1 MTRTRSRQAGARR
14 TGALQVGDAS
24 AAASADTSADICLL
38 LEGTYPYVRGG
49 VSSWV
54 HQLIRELP
62 ELRFSLVFIGSR
74 REDYE
79 GQRYELP
86 PNVVH
91 LEDHYLAGAL
101 QAPPPR
107 LRPGNPDSFARMAR
121 LHDYLRHPESGGGSD
136 AARALIM
143 QTLDDLGRPDGIT
156 REDFLC
162 SEESWEHICD
172 QYTRNC
178 SQDSFVDY
186 FWAVRIM
193 HAPLFMLARV
203 ARTVPE
209 ARVFHTIST
218 GYAGLLGVLLAGAR
232 NKPLI
237 LSEHGIYTK
246 ERKIDLAQAEWIA
259 EASQGLGGSLDQGMG
274 YVRRLWIRFF
284 EGLGRMTYQVA
295 NPIVSL
301 YEGNRQRQ
309 ISDGAPE
316 ERTAIIP
323 NGVKL
328 ERFAPALAQRPAKV
342 PLVLGFIGRLVP
354 IKDVKTFIRAM
365 RTVCSEL
372 PEAEGWIIGGTEEE
386 PAYAADCEAL
396 VDSLGLRDNVK
407 FLGFQNVA
415 EIFPRLG
422 LVVLTSIS
430 EALPLVVLE
439 GFAAGV
445 PAVTTDVGACR
456 EMIEGR
462 LPEDRDLGCAGAVVS
477 IADPEAS
484 GRACLALLTD
494 EDAWHRAQ
502 RAALERVRRFY
513 TEPQMMAQYQ
523 HVYERALGQGTAS
536 ADTGAGQQAPD
547 RQQAPQ
553 GCPFH
558 AKLGNGNGVGNG
570 NGISN
575 GNGNGSTLVR
585 EP

>member
-1 MTRTRSRQAGARR
+1 MSKTSPRQP
-14 TGALQVGDAS
+14 D
-24 AAASADTSADICLL
+24 DTAADICLL
-38 LEGTYPYVRGG
+38 LEGTYPFVRGG

-62 ELRFSLVFIGSR
+62 DLRFSLVFIGSQ

-86 PNVVH
+86 ANVVH
-91 LEDHYLAGAL
+91 MEDHYLAGAL

-107 LRPGNPDSFARMAR
+107 LRPGNRASFERMAR
-121 LHDYLRHPESGGGSD
+121 LHDYLRHPESGLASD
-136 AARALIM
+136 IARTLIM
-143 QTLDDLGRPDGIT
+143 ETLDDIGRTDGIT

-162 SEESWEHICD
+162 SEESWDHICE

-178 SQDSFVDY
+178 SQDSFVGY

-193 HAPLFMLARV
+193 HTPLFMLARV
-203 ARTVPE
+203 AQTVPA

-232 NKPLI
+232 NRPLI

-259 EASQGLGGSLDQGMG
+259 EASEGLGGSLDQGMG

-284 EGLGRMTYQVA
+284 EGLGRLTYQVA
-295 NPIVSL
+295 NPIISL

-309 ISDGAPE
+309 ISDGAPDQ
-316 ERTAIIP
+316 RTIIIP

-328 ERFAPALAQRPAKV
+328 ERFAQALAQRPARV

-365 RTVCSEL
+365 RTVCTEL

-396 VDSLGLRDNVK
+396 VDSLGLRGKVQ

-430 EALPLVVLE
+430 EALPLVLLE

-456 EMIEGR
+456 ELIEGR
-462 LPEDRDLGCAGAVVS
+462 VPEDRALGRAGAVVS

-484 GRACLALLTD
+484 GRACLDLLTNP
-494 EDAWHRAQ
+494 EAWHRAQ
-502 RAALERVRRFY
+502 RAALDRVRRFY
-513 TEPQMMAQYQ
+513 TEPQMMAQYRQ
-523 HVYERALGQGTAS
+523 VYERALGLDAAS
-536 ADTGAGQQAPD
+536 GHAADG
-547 RQQAPQ
+547 RQQQPRQPAPQ
-553 GCPFH
+553 GCPVH
-558 AKLGNGNGVGNG
+558 AMTANGMGD
-570 NGISN
+570 GIGTSP
-575 GNGNGSTLVR
+575 GPAVR
-585 EP
+585 APASGPPRPEDGA